1 MTLKELVRMAVEEL
15 LKEGKEEFTVD
26 EIYERVEMIEPGRKR
41 ESVLATISG
50 LVVGHKHPSYGR
62 EDQFLEKVRR
72 GVYRVYRPERSRK
85 KRRKKERKE
94 EAEELIDGVVTILE
108 GKGFSPDEI
117 AEMLERRAKALKGEY
132 SKL

>member
-1 MTLKELVRMAVEEL
+1 LTLKELVRMAVEEL
-15 LKEGKEEFTVD
+15 LREGKEEFTVD
-26 EIYERVEMIEPGRKR
+26 EIYEKVEMIEPGRKR

-72 GVYRVYRPERSRK
+72 GVYRVYRSGGSSERK
-85 KRRKKERKE
+85 KKGSRE

-108 GKGFSPDEI
+108 GKGFPPDEI
-117 AEMLERRAKALKGEY
+117 AEMLEKRARALRGEY
-132 SKL
+132 PKL